1 MYDKIK
7 VVGSFNV
14 DIQAVIA
21 RVGAECDNFY
31 GMVNATCRQLI
42 EQNAT
47 VHYTHVYATAMLAY
61 SQLDNMPKGK
71 PRLFRTSRTN
81 ADASDWVQRK
91 IAAAFAKLIDNG
103 IIVSENGIV
112 SLAVA
117 KKERTIFDISQTLC
131 NAVKLLSTVMSD
143 APHEGEAVKTLVS
156 RKRELFAMLDQVK
169 ADVNKLQHAERA
181 RTMLNENGEDSSK

>member
-21 RVGAECDNFY
+21 RVGSDCDNFFK
-31 GMVNATCRQLI
+31 MVEGVCRQLI
-42 EQNAT
+42 EQNEK
-47 VHYTHVYATAMLAY
+47 VHYTHVYATSMLAH
-61 SQLDNMPKGK
+61 SQLDNMPQGK

-81 ADASDWVQRK
+81 ADASDWVQSK

-112 SLAVA
+112 SLAMA

-143 APHEGEAVKTLVS
+143 APHEGEAVKTIVS

-181 RTMLNENGEDSSK
+181 RTMLNEKGEDSSK